1 MEHRNL
7 PVEVVFVI
15 LASVGGVARYLS
27 NYIKGEKFRL
37 SMLVSNF
44 ILSGFAGLMFSLFG
58 SSLGLS
64 TEILFVLSGV
74 GGFMSTEALKFLAQ
88 KIKKEI

>member
-44 ILSGFAGLMFSLFG
+44 ILSGFAGLRFP
-58 SSLGLS
+58 LGLS
-64 TEILFVLSGV
+64 GLLCQDQRTTPRGSRPGYCR
-74 GGFMSTEALKFLAQ
+74 G
-88 KIKKEI
+88 